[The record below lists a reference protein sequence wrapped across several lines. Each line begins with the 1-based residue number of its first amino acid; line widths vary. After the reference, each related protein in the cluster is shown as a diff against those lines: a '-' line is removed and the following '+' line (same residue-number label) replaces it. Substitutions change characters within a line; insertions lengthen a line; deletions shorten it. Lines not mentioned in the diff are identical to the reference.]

1 MEGEWNFKHSF
12 PTLHSLSNWKHT
24 RFFKPGSLKRP
35 SQALTDTKI
44 GYFSMRKHFRV
55 KNIIIFIISLTL
67 LYQDYCT
74 CMTKCISYWKIL
86 CAYSIFR
93 SLIPITSPVMQTRFS
108 TPPTILRRGRKRKV
122 SFCWLIPLI
131 KFIFFNNFCREC
143 RVWGHK
149 ILLCY

>member
-1 MEGEWNFKHSF
+1 
-12 PTLHSLSNWKHT
+12 
-24 RFFKPGSLKRP
+24 
-35 SQALTDTKI
+35 
-44 GYFSMRKHFRV
+44 MRMHFRV

-74 CMTKCISYWKIL
+74 CMTKCISYYKIV

-122 SFCWLIPLI
+122 SFCWVIPLI
-131 KFIFFNNFCREC
+131 IFFNNFCQEC

-149 ILLCY
+149 ILLLLTPPLPRAAWSSGLSLRAGGGGLSPATKRVAPCYFYWKIEEK